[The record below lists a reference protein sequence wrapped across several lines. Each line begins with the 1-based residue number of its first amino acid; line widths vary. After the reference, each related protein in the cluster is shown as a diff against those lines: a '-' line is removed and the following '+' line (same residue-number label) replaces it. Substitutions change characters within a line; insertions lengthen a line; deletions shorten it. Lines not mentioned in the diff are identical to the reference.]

1 MSNPSELL
9 PDFNTLP
16 EPEEISQIATWLA
29 QAGLESLEL
38 SNDAGT
44 GLCIRVTQAAAGA
57 AEIPSVP
64 SSPAE
69 PVAGAGTVAVS
80 APYFGHLCLDRPMGD
95 GPFAPVGSMVKQDD
109 VVALLTLDTLQ
120 VPVRAPVD
128 GEVVEIVATPGA
140 LLGYGAEI
148 MTIRR
153 PS

>member
-16 EPEEISQIATWLA
+16 EPEEISQIATWLSE
-29 QAGLESLEL
+29 AGLESLEL
-38 SNDAGT
+38 SNDTGT
-44 GLCIRVTQAAAGA
+44 RLRIRVAQAAADT
-57 AEIPSVP
+57 AEISSVP
-64 SSPAE
+64 ACPAE
-69 PVAGAGTVAVS
+69 PVAGVGTVAVS

-95 GPFAPVGSMVKQDD
+95 GAFAPVGSMVRQDD

-128 GEVVEIVATPGA
+128 GKVVEIVATPGA
-140 LLGYGAEI
+140 LLGYGTEI
-148 MTIRR
+148 MTIR